1 MTTTNYL
8 ERARI
13 LNGQIQEK
21 ENQVTMLRSMTLKIT
36 PSYSDMP
43 HSSTRNTH
51 PMENAITKAV
61 DLEDQLKKDRLE
73 FKQLQTEIREVIS
86 QIPVLNIQ
94 MVMDLR
100 YVVCLSWADIAQVM
114 GYTERHIF
122 RLHEMG
128 LTMVTIPE
136 G

>member
-21 ENQVTMLRSMTLKIT
+21 ENQAAMLRSMALKIT
-36 PSYSDMP
+36 PTYSDMP
-43 HSSTRNTH
+43 HSSTRNAH
-51 PMENAITKAV
+51 PMENVITKALA
-61 DLEDQLKKDRLE
+61 LEEQLEQDRFE
-73 FKQLQTEIREVIS
+73 FKQLQAEIREVIS
-86 QIPVLNIQ
+86 RIPVLNIQ

-100 YVVCLSWADIAQVM
+100 YVVCLNWTDIAQAM
-114 GYTERHIF
+114 GYTERHIY